1 VGGVPLV
8 RSIFI
13 FISQVVGAIAA
24 AGIVEGLLPGSE
36 ILFALQLNNGTSV
49 VQGLFLE
56 MFFTAELVFTIP
68 MLAAEVC

>member
-1 VGGVPLV
+1 VVPPV

-13 FISQVVGAIAA
+13 FISQIVGAIAA

-36 ILFALQLNNGTSV
+36 VLFAVQLSNGTSV
-49 VQGLFLE
+49 AQGFFLE
-56 MFFTAELVFTIP
+56 MFFTAELVFTIL